1 MISSD
6 SLLVEINEIFEKARP
21 LDNVFPKLKEKAET
35 LKSDPLYYAEFIKA
49 DFAVSISKAM
59 EEKGFNKKTLAERLG
74 LSRQYIG
81 RVLNEN
87 ANFTIETMA
96 AFACALG
103 KEIEIKLNDINA
115 YYESVEQK
123 FSVKIDSIP
132 RELIDIRT
140 CLALKTEPSKLW
152 DPKKFNKRINDVRK
166 KSIAA

>member
-21 LDNVFPKLKEKAET
+21 LDDVFQKLKEKADA

-49 DFAVSISKAM
+49 DFAFSISKAM
-59 EEKGFNKKTLAERLG
+59 EEKGFNKKTLAEKLG

-132 RELIDIRT
+132 T
-140 CLALKTEPSKLW
+140 CLAQKTEPSKRW
-152 DPKKFNKRINDVRK
+152 NPQMFNKRINDVRK
-166 KSIAA
+166 TSIAA